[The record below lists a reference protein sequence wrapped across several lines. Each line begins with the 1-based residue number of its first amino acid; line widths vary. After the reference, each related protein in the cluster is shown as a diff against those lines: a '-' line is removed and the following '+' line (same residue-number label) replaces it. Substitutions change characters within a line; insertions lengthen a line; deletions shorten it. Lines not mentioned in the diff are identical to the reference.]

1 MTFGI
6 VILLVGVLGFSRS
19 LIGTAREA
27 QKARE
32 ADRATQAAREVLE
45 KIDAEAF
52 AEAFRRYNADPNDD
66 PGGPNTAPGA
76 SFAVAGLSAL
86 PGDPD
91 GLPGEVVFPTAA
103 GAPGALRENVNN
115 PELGMPRDLNGD
127 GVVDA
132 LDHSTDY
139 KLLPVI
145 VRVRWQGSA
154 GPGSVEI
161 STLLANY

>member
-6 VILLVGVLGFSRS
+6 VILLIGVLGFSRS
-19 LIGTAREA
+19 MIGAAREA

-76 SFAVAGLSAL
+76 NFAVAGLSAL

-91 GLPGEVVFPTAA
+91 GKPGEVVFPTAP
-103 GAPGALRENVNN
+103 GAPSVLRENVNI

-127 GVVDA
+127 GVIDA

-145 VRVRWQGSA
+145 VRVCWQGSA
-154 GPGSVEI
+154 GPGSIEI